1 MKDLQKTNRSIA
13 IVLLVA
19 RSKLV
24 PDFALSLH
32 AIHLL
37 VVTLYAGQLPR
48 NASWWLAMAVS
59 SGASVALGVWG
70 CRYRELRPITFG
82 GNKGQANGSAGGT
95 DNGEG
100 SSRVQE
106 GGEGDEEQGFTRGRG
121 RGRGRD
127 GAGEYEMVQ
136 MDGGGE
142 R

>member
-1 MKDLQKTNRSIA
+1 MGNRSIA

-24 PDFALSLH
+24 LDFALSLH
-32 AIHLL
+32 AIHL
-37 VVTLYAGQLPR
+37 VVATLYTRQIPL
-48 NASWWLAMAVS
+48 NAAWWLSM
-59 SGASVALGVWG
+59 GASSALGVALGVWG

-82 GNKGQANGSAGGT
+82 GNGGNTANKGQTNGGVGG
-95 DNGEG
+95 NGEG
-100 SSRVQE
+100 NS
-106 GGEGDEEQGFTRGRG
+106 GGGADGVDGDEEQGFARGRG

-127 GAGEYEMVQ
+127 GAGDYEMVQ